1 MKEDKKNYMLEKQN
15 YIRIQNRN
23 RKIGLVSMVILFIG
37 LALKYLDMADIGKHF
52 IWLGV
57 VMVIYIF
64 GSNMMARSALS
75 KYEKK

>member
-1 MKEDKKNYMLEKQN
+1 MKDEKKNYMLEKQN
-15 YIRIQNRN
+15 YIRVRDRN
-23 RKIGLVSMVILFIG
+23 RKIGLASMILLAIG
-37 LALKYLDMADIGKHF
+37 LGLKYVDMADVGENF

-64 GSNMMARSALS
+64 GSNMMARSAMS

>member
-15 YIRIQNRN
+15 YIRVRDRN
-23 RKIGLVSMVILFIG
+23 RKIGLVSMIILVAG
-37 LALKYLDMADIGKHF
+37 LGLKYAGRPDIGEDF

-64 GSNMMARSALS
+64 GSNIMARSAMN

>member
-1 MKEDKKNYMLEKQN
+1 MKDDKKNYMLEKQN
-15 YIRIQNRN
+15 YVRTRDRN
-23 RKIGLVSMVILFIG
+23 RKIGLVSMVILSTG
-37 LALKYLDMADIGKHF
+37 LALKYMDKADLGENF

-64 GSNMMARSALS
+64 GSNMMARSAMS